1 MSNDDLLKIA
11 RDAMDTATGLGLEE
25 LAITVD
31 RSRFLE
37 ISFREGKLE
46 KIQESTSR
54 SLGATIYQDGRYTS
68 SSTSDLRPEVV
79 KRFLEQARDMTA
91 LLTPDPFRSLPD
103 PTLYEGQAEV
113 DLELVDPDYEAL
125 DVDRRKELAL
135 ELWEAA
141 TADDAV
147 ISATSTVYDSL
158 SEGVRLHSNGFEG
171 IQASSDFWMGA
182 QVTVRDEGDKRP
194 AAGWWVG
201 DRRHSRLPD
210 AGEVGAKALKRA
222 QSRLASGP
230 ALTRRCPMVVEN
242 TTSRRLLSPVIS
254 ALSGRSLQQRRSFL
268 EGKLGEQVG
277 SARMTVDDDPLIPGG
292 FGSRLFDGEG
302 IAAKRMNVFD
312 KGVLSTYFIDTYYGK
327 KLQMAPT
334 TSGSSNL
341 VFQPGELT
349 LDEIV
354 AQVGEGILVTSF
366 LGGNSD
372 PTTGDYSFGIRGNLI
387 EGGQVTGPVS
397 EMNITGNLVDL
408 WSKLTLVGNDPYPYS
423 STLVP
428 TLAFGDIQFSGLS
441 PEEEPSPPGDTPVE
455 DEPKKRRGRKKK
467 RG

>member
-1 MSNDDLLKIA
+1 MSTDDLLKIA
-11 RDAMDTATGLGLEE
+11 RDAMDTATGLGLQE
-25 LAITVD
+25 LAVTVD

-54 SLGATIYQDGRYTS
+54 SLGATLYQDGRYTS
-68 SSTSDLRPEVV
+68 SSTSDLRPEAIQ
-79 KRFLEQARDMTA
+79 RFLAQARDMTA

-103 PTLYEGQAEV
+103 PALYEGQAGV
-113 DLELVDPDYEAL
+113 DLDLVDPDYDAL

-135 ELWEAA
+135 TLWEAA
-141 TADDAV
+141 TADEGV
-147 ISATSTVYDSL
+147 ISATSTIYDSF

-171 IQASSDFWMGA
+171 SQASSDFWMGA

-201 DRRHSRLPD
+201 DRRHGRLPD
-210 AGEVGAKALKRA
+210 AGEVGARALQRA
-222 QSRLASGP
+222 RSRLGAGP
-230 ALTRRCPMVVEN
+230 AVTRRCPMVLEN
-242 TTSRRLLSPVIS
+242 TTSRRILSPVIQ

-277 SARMTVDDDPLIPGG
+277 SARMTLVDDPLIPGG
-292 FGSRLFDGEG
+292 FGSQLFDGEG
-302 IAAKRMNVFD
+302 IAAKRRNVFD
-312 KGVLSTYFIDTYYGK
+312 GGVLSTYFIDTYYGK
-327 KLQMAPT
+327 KLQMDPT
-334 TSGSSNL
+334 TAGSSNL

-349 LDEIV
+349 MDEIV

-387 EGGQVTGPVS
+387 EGGQVTRPVS
-397 EMNITGNLVDL
+397 EMNITGNLADL
-408 WSKLTLVGNDPYPYS
+408 WGNLTLVGNDPYPYS

-428 TLAFGDIQFSGLS
+428 TLAFADIQFSGLS
-441 PEEEPSPPGDTPVE
+441 PDEAAPPLPAEEEPK
-455 DEPKKRRGRKKK
+455 KKRRGRNKSK
-467 RG
+467 G

>member
-1 MSNDDLLKIA
+1 MSTDDLLKIA
-11 RDAMDTATGLGLEE
+11 RDAMATATNLGLGE

-54 SLGATIYQDGRYTS
+54 SLGATLYQDGRFTS
-68 SSTSDLRPEVV
+68 SSTSDLRPKAIE
-79 KRFLEQARDMTA
+79 KFLVTARDMTA

-103 PTLYEGQAEV
+103 PALYEGQSDV
-113 DLELVDPDYEAL
+113 DLALVDPDYDAV
-125 DVDRRKELAL
+125 DVDRRKALAL
-135 ELWEAA
+135 AVWEAA
-141 TADDAV
+141 TADEAV
-147 ISATSTVYDSL
+147 ISATSGTYDSF

-171 IQASSDFWMGA
+171 DHTSSDFWMGA

-194 AAGWWVG
+194 AASWWVG
-201 DRRHSRLPD
+201 DRRHDRLPD
-210 AGEVGAKALKRA
+210 AAEVGARALKRA
-222 QSRLASGP
+222 QSRLGAGP

-277 SARMTVDDDPLIPGG
+277 SSRMTVVDDPLIPGG
-292 FGSRLFDGEG
+292 FGSHLFDGEG
-302 IAAKRMNVFD
+302 IAAKRRSVFD

-327 KLQMAPT
+327 KLEMAPT
-334 TSGSSNL
+334 TGGSSNL
-341 VFQPGELT
+341 IFQPGELSMA
-349 LDEIV
+349 EIV

-387 EGGQVTGPVS
+387 EGGQVTRPVS
-397 EMNITGNLVDL
+397 EMNITGNLGDL
-408 WSKLTLVGNDPYPYS
+408 WGNLTLVGNDPHPYS

-428 TLAFGDIQFSGLS
+428 TLAFADIQFSGLS
-441 PEEEPSPPGDTPVE
+441 PEEEAPPPAE
-455 DEPKKRRGRKKK
+455 EESKKKRRGRKKDK
-467 RG
+467 G